1 MKKSTI
7 MGLLLIIL
15 TICLI
20 IVNWRMYEN
29 YRESAGSII
38 LILVILF
45 AYIPAI
51 IATLYLLTDGWIL
64 KRYIGPIDYGNW
76 DKSRK

>member
-1 MKKSTI
+1 MKNRRI

-15 TICLI
+15 AICLI
-20 IVNWRMYEN
+20 IVNWRMYDY

-51 IATLYLLTDGWIL
+51 IASLFVMTDGWIL
-64 KRYIGPIDYGNW
+64 KRFIDPIDYGDW
-76 DKSRK
+76 DKSKK

>member
-1 MKKSTI
+1 MEKSTI
-7 MGLLLIIL
+7 TGLLLIIL
-15 TICLI
+15 AVCLI

-51 IATLYLLTDGWIL
+51 IASLYMLTDGMIL
-64 KRYIGPIDYGNW
+64 KRYMGPLDYGNW
-76 DKSRK
+76 DKSKK